1 MRAAASARTRS
12 TMRAAPWAL
21 VVGACAAATPNTRI
35 LFGSCNKHDMPQP
48 LWPSVLER
56 NPSAWIWGGDII
68 YGDYIAEW
76 LPKVLFKPKGPA
88 YLVEAYDRQN
98 AVPGYDELLARDIPV
113 IATWDDHDFG
123 LNDAD
128 ATLEFRDASLAAFKA
143 AFPRAD
149 RGQPGVYSARTV
161 DLAGGSV
168 LVVALDMRYAK
179 TPYDGPAGDGDFLSE
194 AQWAWLEAVVD
205 GSTADAHV
213 FVSSLQLLEWRK
225 GKAENWGRFPKA
237 KARFIDVV
245 ARAKSAVVVSGDVHM
260 AEIAGARCGSKLLLD
275 VTSSGMTHS
284 WARQSPVFPKYT
296 VAPIL
301 TNGMRLAQRL
311 LPFPYLLRDEG
322 SGRSQNYLGLNF
334 GELDFDFANGTLTAR
349 IFSEDGLELQHTFAL
364 AALGADGG
372 AACEPA
378 GRDPPGWESAIR
390 FFLFAAIMAAGI
402 FGAPLLVLGVCV
414 KASLARPR

>member
-1 MRAAASARTRS
+1 MCAAASARTRS

-21 VVGACAAATPNTRI
+21 VLGACAAAAPNTRI

-143 AFPRAD
+143 AFPRSD

-213 FVSSLQLLEWRK
+213 FVSSLQLLE
-225 GKAENWGRFPKA
+225 
-237 KARFIDVV
+237 
-245 ARAKSAVVVSGDVHM
+245 
-260 AEIAGARCGSKLLLD
+260 
-275 VTSSGMTHS
+275 
-284 WARQSPVFPKYT
+284 
-296 VAPIL
+296 
-301 TNGMRLAQRL
+301 
-311 LPFPYLLRDEG
+311 
-322 SGRSQNYLGLNF
+322 
-334 GELDFDFANGTLTAR
+334 
-349 IFSEDGLELQHTFAL
+349 
-364 AALGADGG
+364 
-372 AACEPA
+372 
-378 GRDPPGWESAIR
+378 
-390 FFLFAAIMAAGI
+390 
-402 FGAPLLVLGVCV
+402 
-414 KASLARPR
+414 